1 MTQIEQQ
8 ARSLSDEAQRALLN
22 TQNAFGAPVP
32 PQGTVALYTKI
43 QDELFA
49 ARAVTPSGSITYRG
63 LALRDEVLQ
72 QKLDALDP
80 PAATVPFVP
89 EHVRNT
95 NELIAAARE
104 WYRVYWGSVRTAE
117 MDAATD
123 RLARA
128 VEALG
133 NG

>member
-1 MTQIEQQ
+1 MQIEQQ
-8 ARSLSDEAQRALLN
+8 ARSLSDEAQRALVN
-22 TQNAFGAPVP
+22 TQNVAGAVVP
-32 PQGTVALYTKI
+32 PQGTVALYTKV

-49 ARAVTPSGSITYRG
+49 ARAVTVHGHITYRG
-63 LALRDEVLQ
+63 LAIRDEVLQ

-80 PAATVPFVP
+80 PAAAEPFVP
-89 EHVRNT
+89 EYVRNT

-104 WYRVYWGSVRTAE
+104 WYATRGRQH
-117 MDAATD
+117 DAASHSAAAT